1 MIHQIVYSSEATKPM
16 MPGDLENLLAHSRV
30 ANAGRDITGALV
42 YVDGVFLQIL
52 EGAQDAVAG
61 LMTRIEHDPRHSS
74 VKVFFTGQT
83 PERTFGSW
91 SMAYVDATPEQIAAW
106 AGLRGAATVETIIQD
121 IGRSPNRLADFV
133 GGILKAISG

>member
-52 EGAQDAVAG
+52 EGAQDAVTG
-61 LMTRIEHDPRHSS
+61 LMSRIEHDPRHRS
-74 VKVFFTGQT
+74 VKVFFSAQA
-83 PERTFGSW
+83 PQRTFGSW
-91 SMAYVDATPEQIAAW
+91 SMAYVDAKPEQIAAW
-106 AGLRGAATVETIIQD
+106 AGLQGAAAVETIIED

-133 GGILKAISG
+133 GGILKAISA